1 MVLCGIWPARQSKE
15 KPAIV
20 LAAPEL
26 SHRLMSG
33 PLALIRGSRELLLN
47 QRGLGLHV
55 TVFKYIS
62 GQRGRTK
69 DDSFVSSVPESKE
82 KLGAHKDKS

>member
-1 MVLCGIWPARQSKE
+1 MVKHVTQAKMTICWVVLVKGRYSGIQPAEQSKE

-33 PLALIRGSRELLLN
+33 PPALIRGSRE
-47 QRGLGLHV
+47 
-55 TVFKYIS
+55 
-62 GQRGRTK
+62 
-69 DDSFVSSVPESKE
+69 
-82 KLGAHKDKS
+82 